1 MATLDDGLLHR
12 LEKLGMI
19 EIDKSKKEEIK
30 KNLSDILGFVDN
42 ISSLDLDDIKLEAK
56 DMKTP
61 LREDIKQNDSSISR
75 SILENAPDSKDGYFI
90 VPKIIE

>member
-1 MATLDDGLLHR
+1 MATLDDKLLQK

-19 EIDKSKKEEIK
+19 HIDESKKEEIK

-42 ISSLDLDDIKLEAK
+42 ISTLDLEDVELERK
-56 DMKTP
+56 NLKTP
-61 LREDIKQNDSSISR
+61 LREDIKQNDSTISENV
-75 SILENAPDSKDGYFI
+75 LKNAPDSKEGYFI

>member
-19 EIDKSKKEEIK
+19 EIDESKKEEIK

>member
-19 EIDKSKKEEIK
+19 EIDESKKEEIK

-61 LREDIKQNDSSISR
+61 LREDIKENDSSISQ
-75 SILENAPDSKDGYFI
+75 SILKNAPDSKDGYFI

>member
-19 EIDKSKKEEIK
+19 EIDENKKEEIK
-30 KNLSDILGFVDN
+30 KNFSDILGFVDN

-61 LREDIKQNDSSISR
+61 LREDVKQNDSSISR

>member
-19 EIDKSKKEEIK
+19 EIDENKKEEIK
-30 KNLSDILGFVDN
+30 RNLSDILGFVDN

-61 LREDIKQNDSSISR
+61 LREDVKQNDSSISR

>member
-19 EIDKSKKEEIK
+19 EIDEGKKEEIK

-42 ISSLDLDDIKLEAK
+42 ISSLDLDDIQLETK

-61 LREDIKQNDSSISR
+61 LREDIKENDSSISQN
-75 SILENAPDSKDGYFI
+75 ILKNAPESKDGYFI

>member
-19 EIDKSKKEEIK
+19 EIDENKKEEIK

-42 ISSLDLDDIKLEAK
+42 ISGLDLDDIKLEAK

-61 LREDIKQNDSSISR
+61 LREDIKQNDSSISQ
-75 SILENAPDSKDGYFI
+75 SILKNAPDSKDGYFI

>member
-19 EIDKSKKEEIK
+19 EIDENKKEEIK

-61 LREDIKQNDSSISR
+61 LREDVKQNDSSISR

>member
-19 EIDKSKKEEIK
+19 EIDESKKEEIK

-61 LREDIKQNDSSISR
+61 LREDVKQNDSSISR

>member
-19 EIDKSKKEEIK
+19 EIDEGKKEEIK

-61 LREDIKQNDSSISR
+61 LREDVKQNDSSISR

>member
-19 EIDKSKKEEIK
+19 EIDESKKEEIK

-61 LREDIKQNDSSISR
+61 LREDIKENDSSISQ
-75 SILENAPDSKDGYFI
+75 SVLKNAPDSKDGYFI

>member
-19 EIDKSKKEEIK
+19 EIDEDKKEEIK

-42 ISSLDLDDIKLEAK
+42 LSSLDLDHIKLEAK

-61 LREDIKQNDSSISR
+61 LREDVKENDPSISE
-75 SILENAPDSKDGYFI
+75 SILKNAPDSKDNYFI

>member
-19 EIDKSKKEEIK
+19 EIDEGKKEEIK

-42 ISSLDLDDIKLEAK
+42 ISSLDLDDIQLEAK

-61 LREDIKQNDSSISR
+61 LREDIKENDSSISQN
-75 SILENAPDSKDGYFI
+75 ILKNAPESKDGYFI

>member
-19 EIDKSKKEEIK
+19 EIDEGKKEEIK